1 MVLNPWICYF
11 YIYYDY
17 FIVEIF
23 LELMTIEAVFHYLF
37 IRKQSESIYLVI
49 KEDLLSRIILRI
61 VVVVGFSNTWYKFH
75 KLNRMPKPYNV
86 CAGTEPLSASK
97 ECDMHQDQYNVLT
110 TMLYIL
116 VYSVFSILLLVEKRK
131 IKTTHTTTINDHL
144 GHDASTLHTP
154 ISMRGS
160 FETVM
165 NTERV
170 LLFTKVIYA
179 TQLLLLTGVYDQ
191 YDASLI
197 QEYPGVLLLYWYHF
211 FMVPL
216 AVLFGIGIS
225 LKRNEGLNRYMK
237 RKLWGFKASMIDPV
251 L

>member
-1 MVLNPWICYF
+1 MVLSPWICYI

-23 LELMTIEAVFHYLF
+23 LELITVEAIFHYLF
-37 IRKQSESIYLVI
+37 IRKQNESIFLVI
-49 KEDLLSRIILRI
+49 KEDLLSRIILQS
-61 VVVVGFSNTWYKFH
+61 VVVVGISNTSYKFF
-75 KLNRMPKPYNV
+75 KLHRMPKSYYV
-86 CAGTEPLSASK
+86 CAGMEPLSASK
-97 ECDMHQDQYNVLT
+97 DCDVHQNQYDVFT

-116 VYSVFSILLLVEKRK
+116 VYSLFSILLLIEKRK
-131 IKTTHTTTINDHL
+131 IKISYPTAISNHL
-144 GHDASTLHTP
+144 GNGESTLYTE
-154 ISMRGS
+154 ISLLGS

-179 TQLLLLTGVYDQ
+179 TQLLLLTGIYDQ
-191 YDASLI
+191 YDASHI

-225 LKRNEGLNRYMK
+225 LKRNEGLSRYMK
-237 RKLWGFKASMIDPV
+237 RKLRGFKSSMIDPV